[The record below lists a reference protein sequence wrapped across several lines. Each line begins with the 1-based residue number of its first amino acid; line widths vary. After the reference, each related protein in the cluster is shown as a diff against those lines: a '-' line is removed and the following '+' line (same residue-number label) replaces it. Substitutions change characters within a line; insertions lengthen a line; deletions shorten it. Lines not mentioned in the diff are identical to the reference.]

1 MQSLEFLLTKSEIE
15 QRYIRYC
22 ELIDHGKQFDRM
34 GEVFTADTVGEYA
47 QYNNVVHGLP
57 DLIKALHFNLGP
69 EGNCGNTQHNVGN
82 FRIAVENDTAYSKA
96 HFYAVHEGR
105 NRFEGEVYSMWGEYE
120 DRWIRKPEGWRVARR
135 IYHVFLTQGPAG
147 VVSRNVA

>member
-47 QYNNVVHGLP
+47 Q
-57 DLIKALHFNLGP
+57 A
-69 EGNCGNTQHNVGN
+69 
-82 FRIAVENDTAYSKA
+82 IAETRSTTSAISA
-96 HFYAVHEGR
+96 
-105 NRFEGEVYSMWGEYE
+105 
-120 DRWIRKPEGWRVARR
+120 
-135 IYHVFLTQGPAG
+135 
-147 VVSRNVA
+147 SR